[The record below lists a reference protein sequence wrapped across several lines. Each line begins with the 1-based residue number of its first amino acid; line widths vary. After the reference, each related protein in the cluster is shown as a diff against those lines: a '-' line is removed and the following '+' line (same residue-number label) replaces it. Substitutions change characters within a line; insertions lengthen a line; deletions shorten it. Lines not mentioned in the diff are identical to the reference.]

1 MPDWLSIHEPVL
13 VNTIG
18 HSAGAVIFGMLLY
31 YLLVNRR
38 RSGEGR
44 SGLPVAAAALAMLW
58 NLGSLVALAA
68 GRNGGWIAG
77 VIVAASFSVLSL
89 LPAVLLHISLQSR
102 RRTLWIA
109 GYVLSGV
116 AIVLHVGD
124 LLIQAPSL
132 HYAALLVVTLGFAAL
147 TILSVIL
154 EWRPENRAA
163 GSRLAG
169 AMALFLFAISFAHF
183 GAAHTPLLWSKEV
196 ALHHAGLPLALL
208 VLLQDYR
215 FLLMDAF
222 LRFVVNATLAAAALL
237 ASIRI
242 LQSPA
247 FIRHLADPFE
257 AGLIFVSAGLLL
269 TLFVWVHNRVQRL
282 LTSAIFLRS
291 NVDEALRELQNLS
304 LAAGAEPEYLR
315 CAAESIAGFLHAA
328 RFNLAERNPAVDR
341 PFAAPVAMLDS
352 AHWAVP
358 SWVQAVLP
366 IRFSRGD
373 AVYLM
378 LGPRDGGRRYLSE
391 DLSVLARL
399 GAAVAEH
406 VERLRNVQL
415 QNLMSQA
422 ELRALQAQI
431 NPHFLFNSLNTLY
444 GTIDRSNAEARRL
457 VLNLADVYRYLLR
470 SERTLVEVEEELR
483 IVRAYLEIE
492 ELRLGSKLRTEVD
505 AAESALHL
513 TIPLLSIQP
522 LVENAVQHGVASRM
536 GAGFVRLKIRADNQA
551 VSIEVSNSG
560 ECDPRALSNPKSGI
574 GLTNVRRRLAL
585 CYGPESR
592 FEIRASAGVTTI
604 SFAVPRGGGTD
615 AFRAPI
621 LPAQVTEPSRH
632 VI

>member
-1 MPDWLSIHEPVL
+1 M
-13 VNTIG
+13 
-18 HSAGAVIFGMLLY
+18 
-31 YLLVNRR
+31 
-38 RSGEGR
+38 
-44 SGLPVAAAALAMLW
+44 
-58 NLGSLVALAA
+58 
-68 GRNGGWIAG
+68 
-77 VIVAASFSVLSL
+77 
-89 LPAVLLHISLQSR
+89 
-102 RRTLWIA
+102 
-109 GYVLSGV
+109 
-116 AIVLHVGD
+116 
-124 LLIQAPSL
+124 
-132 HYAALLVVTLGFAAL
+132 
-147 TILSVIL
+147 
-154 EWRPENRAA
+154 
-163 GSRLAG
+163 
-169 AMALFLFAISFAHF
+169 
-183 GAAHTPLLWSKEV
+183 
-196 ALHHAGLPLALL
+196 
-208 VLLQDYR
+208 
-215 FLLMDAF
+215 
-222 LRFVVNATLAAAALL
+222 
-237 ASIRI
+237 
-242 LQSPA
+242 
-247 FIRHLADPFE
+247 
-257 AGLIFVSAGLLL
+257 
-269 TLFVWVHNRVQRL
+269 HNRVQRL

-341 PFAAPVAMLDS
+341 PLAAPVAMLDS

-551 VSIEVSNSG
+551 VSVEVSNSG
-560 ECDPRALSNPKSGI
+560 ECDPRAAIEAQVGHRLDQRPAPVSAMLWPRVP
-574 GLTNVRRRLAL
+574 LRDPRLRRRDDHQLRCAPRRLART
-585 CYGPESR
+585 PSA
-592 FEIRASAGVTTI
+592 RA
-604 SFAVPRGGGTD
+604 FCPRK
-615 AFRAPI
+615 
-621 LPAQVTEPSRH
+621 
-632 VI
+632 

>member
-31 YLLVNRR
+31 FFLVNRR
-38 RSGEGR
+38 RADDER
-44 SGLPVAAAALAMLW
+44 SSLPAVAAALAMLW

-68 GRNGGWIAG
+68 GPSRNWIASA
-77 VIVAASFSVLSL
+77 IEALSFSVLSL
-89 LPAVLLHISLQSR
+89 LPAVLLHISLRSR
-102 RRTLWIA
+102 RRAVWIG

-116 AIVLHVGD
+116 AVALHLADWLTQVPG
-124 LLIQAPSL
+124 L

-154 EWRPENRAA
+154 EWRRDNRAA

-183 GAAHTPLLWSKEV
+183 GAGHPQQLAWSKEA

-222 LRFVVNATLAAAALL
+222 LRFIVNATLAAAALL
-237 ASIRI
+237 AAIRI
-242 LQSPA
+242 LQSRILA
-247 FIRHLADPFE
+247 QHLQHPFD
-257 AGLIFVSAGLLL
+257 AGVIVVSAGLLL
-269 TLFVWVHNRVQRL
+269 TLFVWAHNGVQRL

-291 NVDEALRELQNLS
+291 NVDDALHELQDLS
-304 LAAGAEPEYLR
+304 LAAGAEAEYLR
-315 CAAESIAGFLHAA
+315 LAAEAIARFLHAA
-328 RFNLAERNPAVDR
+328 RSGLTDRNPSHGR
-341 PFAAPVAMLDS
+341 PLTAPVAVLDA
-352 AHWAVP
+352 AHFAVP
-358 SWVQAVLP
+358 AWVQAVLP
-366 IRFSRGD
+366 MRFSRGD
-373 AVYLM
+373 AAYLL
-378 LGPRDGGRRYLSE
+378 LGARDGGRRYLSE
-391 DLSVLARL
+391 DLGVLARL

-406 VERLRNVQL
+406 VEQLRGVQM

-444 GTIDRSNAEARRL
+444 GTIDRANAEARRL

-470 SERTLVEVEEELR
+470 SERTLVTVEEELR

-505 AAESALHL
+505 ADPSALPVG
-513 TIPLLSIQP
+513 IPLLSIQP
-522 LVENAVQHGVASRM
+522 LVENAVKHGVASRM
-536 GAGFVRLKIRADNQA
+536 GAGFVHLKIRATGEA
-551 VSIEVSNSG
+551 VSVEVSNSG
-560 ECDPRALSNPKSGI
+560 TWDRPQSGGGI
-574 GLTNVRRRLAL
+574 GLTNVRRRLEL
-585 CYGPESR
+585 CYGAQAR
-592 FEIRASAGVTTI
+592 FEIRSAEGATTVAFTVPVAHALVRAASPLLGTQAA
-604 SFAVPRGGGTD
+604 AV
-615 AFRAPI
+615 
-621 LPAQVTEPSRH
+621 
-632 VI
+632 